1 MKTKAEK
8 NEHKPEDIGKMIRD
22 SEMWMVIN
30 LDKEG
35 IHFRSSNHEEGLALI
50 ALIMASNENAWGIVK
65 EYVNKIKISKK
76 MNMN

>member
-8 NEHKPEDIGKMIRD
+8 DKHKPGNISKMIRN

-35 IHFRSSNHEEGLALI
+35 IHFNSSNHEEGLALV
-50 ALIMASNENAWGIVK
+50 ALIMASNESAWGIVK
-65 EYVNKIKISKK
+65 EYVNKINMSRK

>member
-8 NEHKPEDIGKMIRD
+8 NEHKPEDINKMIHN

-35 IHFRSSNHEEGLALI
+35 IHFRSSSHEEGLALI
-50 ALIMASNENAWGIVK
+50 ALIMASNENAWGVVK